1 MSQNTDE
8 RLFALMAHAED
19 LQRVGQKVLEN
30 TNNAAKRLETEA
42 AGAVLS
48 AVRSG
53 IDKTLQE
60 TKTGLT
66 GAAEGLKGVSEGA
79 KDAGE
84 YLRRTGV
91 LLGVFLLA
99 VAIVIAGGLF
109 GVMHL
114 VGKSR
119 LQELAELKAAIRTE
133 QATLAELESK
143 TWGLELVNY
152 GDGTRGIILPKG
164 VKVDRTGG
172 LTDKSGRIGIVI
184 R

>member
-1 MSQNTDE
+1 MSENTEE
-8 RLFALMAHAED
+8 RLFTLMAHAED

-30 TNNAAKRLETEA
+30 TNAAAKRLETEA

-48 AVRSG
+48 AVRAG
-53 IDKTLQE
+53 IDETLQD

-66 GAAEGLKGVSEGA
+66 GAAEGLKGASEEA

-84 YLRRTGV
+84 YLRRTGFF
-91 LLGVFLLA
+91 LGVFLLA

-119 LQELAELKAAIRTE
+119 LQDLAELKAAIQRE

-143 TWGLELVNY
+143 TWRLELVQY
-152 GDGTRGIILPKG
+152 KDGTKGIILPKG
-164 VKVDRTGG
+164 AKLDRTGEVP
-172 LTDKSGRIGIVI
+172 DGRTGIVY

>member
-1 MSQNTDE
+1 MTTDE
-8 RLFALMAHAED
+8 QLYTLMAHAED
-19 LQRVGQKVLEN
+19 LQRVSQKVLED
-30 TNNAAKRLETEA
+30 TNAAAKRLETES
-42 AGAVLS
+42 AGAILS
-48 AVRSG
+48 AIRAG

-60 TKTGLT
+60 TKIGLE
-66 GAAEGLKGVSEGA
+66 GAATGLKGASEEA

-91 LLGVFLLA
+91 FLGVFLLA
-99 VAIVIAGGLF
+99 VAIVIAGGVF

-119 LQELAELKAAIRTE
+119 MSELAELKAAVRAE
-133 QATLAELESK
+133 QATLNELQSK

-164 VKVDRTGG
+164 AKLDRTGAVP
-172 LTDKSGRIGIVI
+172 DGRTGIVY